1 MGEVNMNTKEV
12 FEQVS
17 DMEEQ
22 IGQLYQQLGDLK
34 IHLSELLEEN
44 HRLAHENHHLRQRLD
59 QSIEEEAERDDSTT
73 NQKRAIENIGEGYDN
88 LARLYEEGFHICN
101 VHFGSPRQN
110 EDCLFCLSF
119 LNKTKE

>member
-1 MGEVNMNTKEV
+1 MNMNSKEV

-34 IHLSELLEEN
+34 THLSELLEEN

-59 QSIEEEAERDDSTT
+59 QSIEETAERDGQSETT
-73 NQKRAIENIGEGYDN
+73 ERRMVDNIGEGYDN

-119 LNKTKE
+119 LNKTKD

>member
-1 MGEVNMNTKEV
+1 MDKKEV

-17 DMEEQ
+17 DMEER

-34 IHLSELLEEN
+34 GHLKELLAEN
-44 HRLAHENHHLRQRLD
+44 HRMTIENYHLRERLEQDVKEKESSGKEKKD
-59 QSIEEEAERDDSTT
+59 QA
-73 NQKRAIENIGEGYDN
+73 NMIGEGYDN

-110 EDCLFCLSF
+110 EDCLFCLQF
-119 LNKTKE
+119 LNKK

>member
-1 MGEVNMNTKEV
+1 MNKKEV

-34 IHLSELLEEN
+34 GHLKELLEEN
-44 HRLAHENHHLRQRLD
+44 HRITIENHHLRQRLD
-59 QSIEEEAERDDSTT
+59 KEVEVAEKNDIQQDSH
-73 NQKRAIENIGEGYDN
+73 ASVIGEGYDN

-101 VHFGSPRQN
+101 IHFGSPRQD
-110 EDCLFCLSF
+110 EDCLFCLQF
-119 LNKTKE
+119 LNKK

>member
-1 MGEVNMNTKEV
+1 MNMNKKEV

-22 IGQLYQQLGDLK
+22 IGQLYRQLGDLK
-34 IHLSELLEEN
+34 SHLSEVLEEN

-59 QSIEEEAERDDSTT
+59 QSVEQEKTIHQDNVDQVNEHDP
-73 NQKRAIENIGEGYDN
+73 IGEGYDN

-101 VHFGSPRQN
+101 VHFGSPRQD

-119 LNKTKE
+119 LNKTK

>member
-1 MGEVNMNTKEV
+1 MNLNKKEV

-22 IGQLYQQLGDLK
+22 IGQLYRQLGDLK
-34 IHLSELLEEN
+34 LNLSEVLEEN

-59 QSIEEEAERDDSTT
+59 QTIDSD
-73 NQKRAIENIGEGYDN
+73 QKKEKNIASVKGLKDPIGEGYDN

-101 VHFGSPRQN
+101 LHFGSPRQN

-119 LNKTKE
+119 LNKSK